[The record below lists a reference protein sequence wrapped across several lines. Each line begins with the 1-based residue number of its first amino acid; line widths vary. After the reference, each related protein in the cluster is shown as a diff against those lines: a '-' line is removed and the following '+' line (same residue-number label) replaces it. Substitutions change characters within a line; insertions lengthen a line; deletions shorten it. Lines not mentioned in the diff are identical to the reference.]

1 MFKASLPAALNFIFT
16 TVNNSI
22 YLSSFT
28 FWKTAEV
35 VPVPKSRDSDVPCNS
50 QPIFLLPILS
60 KMTERLVHGQLL
72 EYLTAN
78 WKLAKTQ
85 SGNLKFHSTE
95 TTLLFVM
102 EIVESYG

>member
-1 MFKASLPAALNFIFT
+1 M
-16 TVNNSI
+16 
-22 YLSSFT
+22 
-28 FWKTAEV
+28 
-35 VPVPKSRDSDVPCNS
+35 
-50 QPIFLLPILS
+50 FLLPILS